1 MTGPIHSR
9 CIGDPFKT
17 VRFQSLFILNAA
29 TQFDRVIER
38 LNLVN
43 RAELPLRVVNSR
55 LGATPIFKTASL
67 IACHRILGARHWRPT
82 FVSAPQLQVQESNF
96 ISMPNAIHCPSERKR
111 GVRIGFNDQ
120 DSFQCFSTAFN
131 SLQVK
136 RNINS
141 VNFITDMSP
150 GKCGIVIHMA
160 KNGNENEL
168 QISHR
173 DGLNPPRHSNKP
185 QDLAESICYE
195 SGLWNHFSTNCCT
208 IAQSQGRGSPP
219 PATSATTLF
228 FNMYMPRSFVST
240 RVVTQ
245 GRLAANLHKP
255 EEFFENHCSMSRTR
269 TMVTVLP
276 WFLFTYWDKSVY
288 TDPPKFQPTKLLQQQ
303 SVFMDY

>member
-9 CIGDPFKT
+9 CIEDPFKT

-38 LNLVN
+38 LNLARGN
-43 RAELPLRVVNSR
+43 ANIQDGKPHCMSQNFGRSPLAPDFRQCMYS
-55 LGATPIFKTASL
+55 
-67 IACHRILGARHWRPT
+67 IAK
-82 FVSAPQLQVQESNF
+82 APQLQVQESNF

-111 GVRIGFNDQ
+111 G
-120 DSFQCFSTAFN
+120 
-131 SLQVK
+131 LQQPASQK
-136 RNINS
+136 INS
-141 VNFITDMSP
+141 VNFITGMSP

-219 PATSATTLF
+219 PATNATTLF
-228 FNMYMPRSFVST
+228 FNMYMPVRST
-240 RVVTQ
+240 
-245 GRLAANLHKP
+245 G
-255 EEFFENHCSMSRTR
+255 
-269 TMVTVLP
+269 
-276 WFLFTYWDKSVY
+276 
-288 TDPPKFQPTKLLQQQ
+288 
-303 SVFMDY
+303 

>member
-9 CIGDPFKT
+9 CIEDPFKT

-38 LNLVN
+38 LPNLVN

-82 FVSAPQLQVQESNF
+82 FVSVLNRKGATTPSSRIQLHF
-96 ISMPNAIHCPSERKR
+96 DAERDTVLLSAKLACK
-111 GVRIGFNDQ
+111 
-120 DSFQCFSTAFN
+120 S
-131 SLQVK
+131 K
-136 RNINS
+136 NIIS
-141 VNFITDMSP
+141 VNFITGMSP

-228 FNMYMPRSFVST
+228 FNMYMPPLQSYKLFQNGKRSFVST

-255 EEFFENHCSMSRTR
+255 EEFFENLFHVTNKNLGN
-269 TMVTVLP
+269 TVLP
-276 WFLFTYWDKSVY
+276 WFLFTY
-288 TDPPKFQPTKLLQQQ
+288 
-303 SVFMDY
+303 